1 MPATIGNPGKE
12 LYEFGPFRVDV
23 EHEILLRSGEA
34 VPLTSKTFQVLVA
47 LLRHGSAGV
56 SKDEL
61 MKEVWSD
68 SFVEEANLSRTV
80 FMLRKALGES
90 PKDHR
95 YIVTVPG
102 RGYRLATE
110 VLAIPE
116 QELDLVSVSHS
127 TVQVQVEQ
135 GRPWGWISAI
145 VVILLAIAFGVFRL
159 TRHSPSVITA
169 RDTVVLADFANS
181 TGDPAFEG
189 TLRQGMEVQLEQSP
203 YLSLISDDR
212 IRQTLQLM
220 GRPADT
226 PLTPSVAREICERTL
241 SAAVL
246 EGSIASL
253 GSQYV
258 VGLRAKSCR
267 TGDLLDEE
275 QVQAARKED
284 VLDALS
290 QIAVKFRTRVGESGT
305 SVEKHSTPLTEATTP
320 SFEAWKAYTT
330 GLKIGLT
337 TSWAASLS
345 DLKRAVEIDPNFAT
359 AQAQLGIVYS
369 DLGESVL
376 SASSTAEAYRLRD
389 RTSERE
395 RFFITA
401 LYNRQ
406 VTGNLD
412 RALQTIDQWEQAYPR
427 DPLPHAI
434 ASGLMTQGSGQ
445 YGRSIE
451 EARKAI
457 DADPDLIP
465 AHINIAYSYAYMS
478 SFAEAEGAMRRAP
491 QRYADFPELLLLRYH
506 LAMLKGD
513 LAGMSREVS
522 LASGKPGAE
531 DWMTNSQALVL
542 ARSGQLRLARI
553 ASARASQVAQQSG
566 QRERAATYE
575 AGVAVW
581 EAFFGDAPAAKRT
594 AAEALAISN
603 GRDVEYA
610 AAFAFALSG
619 DVQRAQVLAKD
630 LEKRFP
636 EDTSVQHNYLP
647 TLDGLLALS
656 HGDPVRAI
664 ERLQIPAPH
673 EEAVTGCAFFA
684 FFGTLYP
691 AYVRGEA
698 YIASNKPIEAAAEFQ
713 KILDRPGLLFAD
725 PVGPRARLELGR
737 ALAKAGDK
745 AKAKAAYQGFL
756 KIWKDADPDVPILK
770 QAKAEDAELQRS
782 ET

>member
-1 MPATIGNPGKE
+1 MSATAGSQGKK

-23 EHEILLRSGEA
+23 EREILLRSDE
-34 VPLTSKTFQVLVA
+34 VVSVTPKTFQMLLV
-47 LLRHGSAGV
+47 LLRHGAAGV

-61 MKEVWSD
+61 MKEVWPD
-68 SFVEEANLSRTV
+68 TFVEEANLSRTI

-102 RGYRLATE
+102 RGYRLAAD
-110 VLAIPE
+110 VAAIPE

-135 GRPWGWISAI
+135 GRPWGLISA
-145 VVILLAIAFGVFRL
+145 VVLLILAIAFGAFRL
-159 TRHSPSVITA
+159 TRHSPRVFTEK
-169 RDTVVLADFANS
+169 DTVVLADFANS

-189 TLRQGMEVQLEQSP
+189 TLRQGMEVQLVQSP

-212 IRQTLQLM
+212 IRGTLQLM

-246 EGSIASL
+246 EGSIANL

-267 TGDLLDEE
+267 TGDVLDEE
-275 QVQAARKED
+275 QAQAAKKED
-284 VLDALS
+284 VLNALS
-290 QIAVKFRTRVGESGT
+290 QIAVRFRTRVGESGT
-305 SVEKHSTPLTEATTP
+305 SVEKHSTPLTDATTS

-337 TSWAASLS
+337 TSWVAGLA
-345 DLKRAVEIDPNFAT
+345 DLKRAVEIDPSFAT
-359 AQAQLGIVYS
+359 AHAQLGIVYS
-369 DLGESVL
+369 DIGETALSV
-376 SASSTAEAYRLRD
+376 SSTTEAYRLRD

-401 LYNRQ
+401 LYDRQ

-412 RALQTIDQWEQAYPR
+412 GALQTIGLWEQAYPR

-445 YGRSIE
+445 YRRSIE
-451 EARKAI
+451 ESRKAI
-457 DADPDLIP
+457 DVDPDLLP
-465 AHINIAYSYAYMS
+465 AYVNMAYSYAYMS
-478 SFAEAEGAMRRAP
+478 SFAEAENAIGRSP
-491 QRYADFPELLLLRYH
+491 QRYAEFPELLLLRYY
-506 LAMLKGD
+506 LAMFKGD
-513 LAGMSREVS
+513 MAGMNREVM
-522 LASGKPGAE
+522 LAAGKPGAE
-531 DWMTNSQALVL
+531 DWITYCQALVL
-542 ARSGQLRLARI
+542 ARSGQLQKARKM
-553 ASARASQVAQQSG
+553 SSRASELAQRSG

-581 EAFFGDAPAAKRT
+581 EAFFGDAGAARRT
-594 AAEALAISN
+594 ATAALADSN

-610 AAFAFALSG
+610 AAFALAVTG
-619 DVQRAQVLAKD
+619 DRERTQALAKD

-636 EDTSVQHNYLP
+636 EDTSVHYNYLP
-647 TLDGLLALS
+647 SLRGLTALF
-656 HGDPVRAI
+656 HGDPGQAI
-664 ERLQIPAPH
+664 EGLQIPAPL
-673 EEAVTGCAFFA
+673 EDAVTGCAFFA

-698 YIASNKPIEAAAEFQ
+698 YMASNRPIEAAAEFQ
-713 KILDRPGLLFAD
+713 RILDRPGLLFAD

-745 AKAKAAYQGFL
+745 SKAKAAYQDFL
-756 KIWKDADPDVPILK
+756 MLWKDADLDVPILK
-770 QAKAEDAELQRS
+770 QAKAEYAELQRS
-782 ET
+782 RT